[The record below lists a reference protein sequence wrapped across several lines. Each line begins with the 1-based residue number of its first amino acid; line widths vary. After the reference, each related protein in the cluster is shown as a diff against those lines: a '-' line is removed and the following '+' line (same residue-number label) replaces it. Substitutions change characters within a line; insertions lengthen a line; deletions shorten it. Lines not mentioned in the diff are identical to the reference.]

1 MLINRAIDHIL
12 PYHCLTASPTPQ
24 NSANSSIPSSWTT
37 VLSTSKQTASAVLQI
52 SFSWSFVSVSKYFR
66 VFVGIFIRFRI
77 ARKNKTL
84 QDFIQKNNYIINY
97 EISDRLLGAG
107 TRHCLVFC
115 GAFNFIL
122 QLFCSYI
129 KAIFKSAPAS
139 ACIHLSCN
147 KHAQRTCY
155 HSNKAWIIFPAFFI
169 QHSRILYCNWLNW
182 MSFIFNR
189 KHNYS
194 KNGA

>member
-1 MLINRAIDHIL
+1 
-12 PYHCLTASPTPQ
+12 
-24 NSANSSIPSSWTT
+24 
-37 VLSTSKQTASAVLQI
+37 
-52 SFSWSFVSVSKYFR
+52 VSVSKYFR

-97 EISDRLLGAG
+97 EISGRLLGGPG
-107 TRHCLVFC
+107 TVWCSVELL
-115 GAFNFIL
+115 IL
-122 QLFCSYI
+122 YCSYI
-129 KAIFKSAPAS
+129 QEC

-169 QHSRILYCNWLNW
+169 QHSRILYFNWLNW